1 MLLNLLQD
9 PLLED
14 MQYYQV
20 PEIGALI
27 DLVDNPHP
35 SEPEDSEGIMAHPPE
50 MREASF
56 VDVNQPFTG
65 IYRIPMPSVTILLN
79 TQGVASFST
88 IIVMSNHNH
97 GTLYQGTSCKSHNN
111 LRAAPSTCDAIEM
124 GNQPHN
130 SLIPQNGQNAFQN
143 VVRQPTV

>member
-35 SEPEDSEGIMAHPPE
+35 SEPVDSEGIMAQPPE

-56 VDVNQPFTG
+56 VDVNQPFT
-65 IYRIPMPSVTILLN
+65 
-79 TQGVASFST
+79 
-88 IIVMSNHNH
+88 
-97 GTLYQGTSCKSHNN
+97 
-111 LRAAPSTCDAIEM
+111 
-124 GNQPHN
+124 
-130 SLIPQNGQNAFQN
+130 
-143 VVRQPTV
+143 